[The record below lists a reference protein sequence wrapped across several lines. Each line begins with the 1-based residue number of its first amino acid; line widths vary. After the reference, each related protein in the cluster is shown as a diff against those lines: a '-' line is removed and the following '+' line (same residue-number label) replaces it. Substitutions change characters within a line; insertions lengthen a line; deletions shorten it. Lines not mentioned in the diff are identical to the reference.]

1 MVQSDDERNLS
12 ARFNNLAAIKK
23 KQAAEYQ
30 AKEKAERDKNNILLR
45 WRAIRNG
52 AVMEDENTQAE
63 LELYASVDDISQ
75 LGLDE
80 NGHICLLSSLQKG
93 EPDMSQSQEHTTVD
107 PAAQQRKE
115 ALAAALSVSH
125 KEDSVHESVESEE
138 ESADEEPEAPD
149 EKPEAPDEEPEAPD
163 EEFVVAENVKVLRVE
178 DLGVNEARVYIA
190 TRYNPDTHEGAYGL
204 YVEQGYGETRQAFLQ
219 GERLHNTTAKNMAF
233 RAVTVALTP
242 YSRIGQPIRKVTIYI
257 DRDLGWHLMKNS
269 WSLVTEAFNL
279 DAEAYC
285 QVFKSCAGRDVTIRF
300 APAESPSNGQAQAN
314 DMVEKLIQTPV

>member
-1 MVQSDDERNLS
+1 MTKNEDERNLS
-12 ARFNNLAAIKK
+12 TRFSDLAAIKK

-30 AKEKAERDKNNILLR
+30 AKEKEERDKNNILLR

-80 NGHICLLSSLQKG
+80 NGHICLLSSLQSTEPKVSESKSDTG
-93 EPDMSQSQEHTTVD
+93 EDQ
-107 PAAQQRKE
+107 AAQQRRE
-115 ALAAALSVSH
+115 ALAAALSASH
-125 KEDSVHESVESEE
+125 KEDAVPETAMSEE
-138 ESADEEPEAPD
+138 ESADEQPES
-149 EKPEAPDEEPEAPD
+149 PEEED
-163 EEFVVAENVKVLRVE
+163 ISVADGVKVLRVE

-190 TRYNPDTHEGAYGL
+190 ARYNPDTQEGAYGL

-219 GERLHNTTAKNMAF
+219 AERLYNTTAKSMAF
-233 RAVTVALTP
+233 RAATAALTP
-242 YSRIGQPIRKVTIYI
+242 YSRIGQPIRRVTIYI

-269 WSLVTEAFNL
+269 WSLVTEAFTL

-285 QVFKSCAGRDVTIRF
+285 QVFKSCAGRDVAIRF
-300 APAESPSNGQAQAN
+300 APAESSSIGQKQAN
-314 DMVEKLIQTPV
+314 EMVEKLIHTPA